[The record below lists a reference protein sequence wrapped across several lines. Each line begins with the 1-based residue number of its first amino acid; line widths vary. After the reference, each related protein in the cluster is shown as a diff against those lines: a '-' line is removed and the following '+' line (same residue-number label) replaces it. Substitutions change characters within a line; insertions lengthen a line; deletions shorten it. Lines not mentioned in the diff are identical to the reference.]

1 MAIKPL
7 LLAGPIVRRV
17 EPRLV
22 SVWVA
27 LRDACSVELKL
38 WEGDITS
45 TSEAG
50 KPVATGETPF
60 DAKSAGTIRI
70 GDKLHI
76 ALVTW
81 EGSDTK
87 FLKSGTRYAYNVSM
101 SPKAGGPAADLSSLG
116 LLKRD
121 LNATPPVEALGYTD
135 KMLPTFVTV
144 PDDLVKLKIAHGS
157 CRKTFGV
164 GEDGLAF
171 LDRIIKD
178 QRTTIEQRPQQLFLT
193 GDQIYADE
201 VAEMLLPAINAVGQE
216 LIGKSGNAPRE
227 RIALT
232 VPGEE
237 QQFWPADLVHFPAA
251 RRQKLTQEAA
261 KFTSTSA
268 ASHLLTFGEFCAMYL
283 FVWSNAL
290 WPETLTPKEVLYADP
305 GGGVPPTHNLL
316 TPIKDENLSDKD
328 KELFQGLVRLKEA
341 YGPHEKEVERFRKAL
356 PKVRRV
362 LANVATYMIHDDHE
376 ITDDW
381 YLTDLWRHEV
391 LLTTFGRYILGNA
404 LTAYGL
410 FQAWGNNPKAFIA
423 GKNKDFLDK
432 TQELFPPDTD
442 GPADA
447 VHAALQ
453 NLCGMVNDPLAAPD
467 DFVKWYFTIEGP
479 RHQVIALDTRNWRK
493 GRSLY
498 SPPALIPKSMLEKQ
512 ITGTTR
518 PTGKEVTFVVSA
530 VPVLGLPTIEEVI
543 QKAFILS
550 LDMAQALGKGVGA
563 ADKDPEPWSYDPFAL
578 EDLLERLAGHERIIF
593 LSGDVH
599 YALSADMDYYQK
611 GTDGQIKAKTRF
623 IQLTA
628 SAFKNVEHKL
638 ITLASVPIAQF
649 VFENLEAPLARLVWN
664 EDDPAPVT
672 PPAGGRL
679 PAKHRNHL
687 EQSPVLLGTKGWP
700 EGTTVVR
707 LPDRAWRFRLARDG
721 RPDGQRPEPIR
732 HLTLPADFDP
742 AGPPEGTMK
751 AYADMLARHQ
761 HSLRRSDPRL
771 VLFDSNLGVA
781 GFEKANSLT
790 LSASA
795 LSQLEADGNLGPDIL
810 EPLQAL
816 EDRPI
821 LEENFRTVL
830 KAHLGVERSLT
841 TAQMD
846 AIKAKATNA
855 PDVLAVRHRLF
866 AVHPEKPDVPEVYT
880 QQIFSLQLT
889 TEPAPTLEIPEEQ
902 PA

>member
-1 MAIKPL
+1 MSTMPL
-7 LLAGPIVRRV
+7 LLAGPVVRRV
-17 EPRLV
+17 EPKLV

-38 WEGDITS
+38 WEGDVTS
-45 TSEAG
+45 TSEVG
-50 KPVATGETPF
+50 QPVATSEAPF
-60 DAKSAGTIRI
+60 DTKIDDTKRI
-70 GDKLHI
+70 GEKLHI

-81 EGSDTK
+81 EGTDTK
-87 FLKSGTRYAYNVSM
+87 FLKAGTRYAYNVTM
-101 SPKAGGPAADLSSLG
+101 SPKSGGGAKDLSSLR
-116 LLKRD
+116 LLGTD

-144 PDDLVKLKIAHGS
+144 PDDLIKLKIAHGS

-171 LDRIIKD
+171 LDTIIKD
-178 QRTTIEQRPQQLFLT
+178 QRTTIEERPQQLFLT

-216 LIGKSGNAPRE
+216 LIGKSGDAPRE

-232 VPGEE
+232 LPGET
-237 QQFWPADLVHFPAA
+237 QQLWPGDLAHFPAA

-283 FVWSNAL
+283 FVWSNVL
-290 WPETLTPKEVLYADP
+290 WPETPTPKETLYADP
-305 GGGVPPTHNLL
+305 GKNVPATHSLL
-316 TPIKDENLSDKD
+316 TPLDK
-328 KELFQGLVRLKEA
+328 LGGLQDA
-341 YGPHEKEVERFRKAL
+341 YDRRKAEVERFRKAL

-362 LANVATYMIHDDHE
+362 LANVATYMMHDDHE

-391 LLTTFGRYILGNA
+391 LSTTFGRYILGNA
-404 LTAYGL
+404 LAAYGL
-410 FQAWGNNPKAFIA
+410 FQAWGNNPKAFTT
-423 GKNKDFLDK
+423 GRNKDFLEK
-432 TQELFPPDTD
+432 TQELFPPNAD
-442 GPADA
+442 GPVDA
-447 VHAALQ
+447 AHAALQ
-453 NLCGMVNDPLAAPD
+453 ALCGMVNDPLATPD
-467 DFVKWYFTIEGP
+467 DFVTWYFTIEGP
-479 RHQVIALDTRNWRK
+479 KHQVIALDTRNWRK

-498 SPPALIPKSMLEKQ
+498 SPPALITRSMLEKQ
-512 ITGTTR
+512 ITKTTR
-518 PTGKEVTFVVSA
+518 PGGKEVTFVVSA

-543 QKAFILS
+543 QKAYTLV
-550 LDMAQALGKGVGA
+550 LDIKQGFGNGVGA
-563 ADKDPEPWSYDPFAL
+563 AGKDPEPWSYDPFAM
-578 EDLLERLAGHERIIF
+578 ENLLERLGGHERIIF

-599 YALSADMDYYQK
+599 YALSAYLDYWQK
-611 GTDGQIKAKTRF
+611 TANDKLEAKARF
-623 IQLTA
+623 VQLTA
-628 SAFKNVEHKL
+628 SAFKNVEHSL

-649 VFENLEAPLARLVWN
+649 VFENLEAPLSRLVWN

-700 EGTTVVR
+700 QGTTVVR
-707 LPDRAWRFRLARDG
+707 TPDRAWRFRLARDG

-732 HLTLPADFDP
+732 HLTLPVDFDP
-742 AGPPEGTMK
+742 AGPPAAISN

-781 GFEKANSLT
+781 GFEKVNSLT

-795 LSQLEADGNLGPDIL
+795 LTQLEAEGSLGEDVL
-810 EPLQAL
+810 EPLRAL
-816 EDRPI
+816 RDRPI

-830 KAHLGVERSLT
+830 KAHRGVERSLT

-846 AIKAKATNA
+846 AIKAKAANTA
-855 PDVLAVRHRLF
+855 DVLAIRHRLF
-866 AVHPEKPDVPEVYT
+866 AVHPEKPNVPEVYT
-880 QQIFSLQLT
+880 QQLISLHLT
-889 TEPAPTLEIPEEQ
+889 TEPAPTLEIPVEE
-902 PA
+902 PAEPAPA